1 LQPPLDN
8 LGSFRYAPLV
18 PQPSYDDETLQAYFH
33 PFSDALYDDPVVGP
47 VLRRLA
53 VEDPDIIAAVA
64 DVDRSQIRD
73 AMQQTPWERLQFNLR
88 SWNGLMRLRGER

>member
-1 LQPPLDN
+1 MASTTTRPFDTL
-8 LGSFRYAPLV
+8 PLV
-18 PQPSYDDETLQAYFH
+18 PQPSYDDETLKAYFH
-33 PFSDALYDDPVVGP
+33 PFSDALYDDPIVGP

-73 AMQQTPWERLQFNLR
+73 AMRQTPWERLQFNLR

>member
-1 LQPPLDN
+1 MK
-8 LGSFRYAPLV
+8 
-18 PQPSYDDETLQAYFH
+18 PSYDDETLAAYFQPIH
-33 PFSDALYDDPVVGP
+33 AETWEDPIVGP

-73 AMQQTPWERLQFNLR
+73 CLRRTPEH
-88 SWNGLMRLRGER
+88 RLRVAEVSWRGLARFRRAGG

>member
-1 LQPPLDN
+1 
-8 LGSFRYAPLV
+8 V
-18 PQPSYDDETLQAYFH
+18 PRPSYDDETLQAYFH
-33 PFSDALYDDPVVGP
+33 PVADALYDDPIVGP

-73 AMQQTPWERLQFNLR
+73 AMRQTPWERLEFNQR